1 MSQNSTLLGH
11 VNSRNE
17 TEATFRTNMTGV
29 PNVW

>member
-1 MSQNSTLLGH
+1 MSQNGTLLGH

-17 TEATFRTNMTGV
+17 TEVTFRTSMTEV